1 MQKSLIQMKKIIL
14 LLCNAYRKYTKLKL
28 HIETEKLK
36 KKYLH
41 FFEVSSALLLA
52 VKTRLKINF
61 SADREFK
68 TLMTKNDKNDK
79 IDKKNWEKF
88 KSTKNN
94 NLSTSRT
101 AERHARGQK
110 MQVVNGFFRNVL
122 NGLTK
127 PFKVKS

>member
-1 MQKSLIQMKKIIL
+1 M
-14 LLCNAYRKYTKLKL
+14 
-28 HIETEKLK
+28 
-36 KKYLH
+36 H

-79 IDKKNWEKF
+79 IDIKNWE

>member
-68 TLMTKNDKNDK
+68 TLMTKNDK
-79 IDKKNWEKF
+79 IDKKIG
-88 KSTKNN
+88 KSSSQPKTTTYR
-94 NLSTSRT
+94 LLGPRSDML
-101 AERHARGQK
+101 A
-110 MQVVNGFFRNVL
+110 
-122 NGLTK
+122 
-127 PFKVKS
+127 VKKCKL

>member
-36 KKYLH
+36 KKKSICI

-79 IDKKNWEKF
+79 IDKKIG
-88 KSTKNN
+88 KSSSQPKTTTYR
-94 NLSTSRT
+94 L
-101 AERHARGQK
+101 
-110 MQVVNGFFRNVL
+110 L
-122 NGLTK
+122 
-127 PFKVKS
+127 

>member
-1 MQKSLIQMKKIIL
+1 MRMQKSLIQMKKIIL

-79 IDKKNWEKF
+79 IDKNKTEN
-88 KSTKNN
+88 
-94 NLSTSRT
+94 
-101 AERHARGQK
+101 
-110 MQVVNGFFRNVL
+110 
-122 NGLTK
+122 
-127 PFKVKS
+127 